1 MSASTVR
8 IDRGA
13 KLQLYARHGMPHY
26 WIVDPDA
33 RTIETYVLSEGVLRV
48 AARIASAGGSSLPP
62 FPNLVMDASCFWRD
76 PS

>member
-13 KLQLYARHGMPHY
+13 KLQLYARHGMPHH

-33 RTIETYVLSEGVLRV
+33 RTIEAYVLSEGVLRV
-48 AARIASAGGSSLPP
+48 TARIASAGGSSLPP
-62 FPNLVMDASCFWRD
+62 FPNLVIDATLLWRD